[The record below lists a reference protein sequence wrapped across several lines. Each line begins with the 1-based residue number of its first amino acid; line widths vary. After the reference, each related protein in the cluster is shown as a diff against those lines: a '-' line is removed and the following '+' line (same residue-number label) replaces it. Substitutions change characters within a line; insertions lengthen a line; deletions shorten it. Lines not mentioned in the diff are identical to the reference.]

1 MPVFAAPP
9 GIPGSP
15 DRCSMQC
22 PPRSGRTDRV
32 NEWAL
37 GAAASS
43 SPSSE
48 SRYRVAS
55 AATSQQR
62 PDSVATPGHPY
73 GVRQPR
79 SVCAVAEATAF
90 GPADTLNSVPGPHRV
105 VAALCALT
113 LMTSACTVSPPPAPQ
128 STDTSKITTPPPPK
142 ATQIIMAIDSI
153 GPGFN
158 SHLLSDQSPVNAAI
172 SSLVLPSSFRPV
184 PDPASPTGSRWE
196 LDTTLLES
204 AVVTN
209 ENPFTVTYKIRPEA
223 QWTDNAPIGAD
234 DFSYLWRQMVSHP
247 GVVDPAGYDLITGV
261 QSVEGGKT
269 AVVTFSQP
277 YPAWR
282 ELFNDILPAHI
293 VKDVPGGFAAGLARA
308 LPVTGGQ
315 FRVENIDPQ
324 RDEILLARN
333 DRYWS
338 APAKPDQ
345 VLFRRGGATAALA
358 DSIRNGDTQVAQV
371 HGGAA
376 AFAQLS
382 AIPDVRTARIVT
394 PRVMQLTLRA
404 QQAAL
409 ADSQVRKAILGLV
422 DVDLLA
428 SVGAGDDNTVTLAQ
442 AQVRSPSDPG
452 YVPTAP
458 PALTKEAALTL
469 LANAGYQVEPVETTP
484 PATPGTPAP
493 ENNRGR
499 VTKDGVPLTLVLGVA
514 ANDPTAVAV
523 ANTAADQLRNVGI
536 AASVAAL
543 DPVAL
548 YGDALI
554 NNKVDAVVG
563 WHQAGGDL
571 ATALASRYGC
581 PALEATAVS
590 TATPGPTSSP
600 SPSPTSNAPV
610 PPPPTTTA
618 TPTTPSPAPESGQ
631 LVQAPSNITG
641 ICDRSIQPKIDA
653 ALDGTEDIG
662 EVINAVESRLWNMS
676 TVLPILQDTTIVAA
690 GPSVQNVCLSGAVP
704 VGIVG
709 DAGMWVK
716 AAQ

>member
-1 MPVFAAPP
+1 
-9 GIPGSP
+9 
-15 DRCSMQC
+15 
-22 PPRSGRTDRV
+22 
-32 NEWAL
+32 
-37 GAAASS
+37 
-43 SPSSE
+43 
-48 SRYRVAS
+48 
-55 AATSQQR
+55 
-62 PDSVATPGHPY
+62 
-73 GVRQPR
+73 
-79 SVCAVAEATAF
+79 
-90 GPADTLNSVPGPHRV
+90 
-105 VAALCALT
+105 
-113 LMTSACTVSPPPAPQ
+113 MTSACTVSPPPAPQ
-128 STDTSKITTPPPPK
+128 STDTSKTTTPPPPK

-196 LDTTLLES
+196 LDTTLLET

-234 DFSYLWRQMVSHP
+234 DFWYLWRQMVSHP

-293 VKDVPGGFAAGLARA
+293 VKDVPGGFAAGLTRA

-338 APAKPDQ
+338 EPAKPDQ

-404 QQAAL
+404 QQPSL
-409 ADSQVRKAILGLV
+409 TDSQVRKAILGLL

-458 PALTKEAALTL
+458 PAMTKEGALNL

-484 PATPGTPAP
+484 PATPGTPVP
-493 ENNRGR
+493 DNNRGR
-499 VTKDGVPLTLVLGVA
+499 ITKDGVPLTLVLGVA

-536 AASVAAL
+536 AASVSAL

-554 NNKVDAVVG
+554 NNRVDAVVG

-590 TATPGPTSSP
+590 TATPGTTSPP

-610 PPPPTTTA
+610 PSRPTTTA

-662 EVINAVESRLWNMS
+662 EVINAVEPRLWNMS

-690 GPSVQNVCLSGAVP
+690 GPSVRNVSLSGAVP

-709 DAGMWVK
+709 DAGKWVK
-716 AAQ
+716 TAQ

>member
-1 MPVFAAPP
+1 MP
-9 GIPGSP
+9 
-15 DRCSMQC
+15 
-22 PPRSGRTDRV
+22 RTLRRF
-32 NEWAL
+32 
-37 GAAASS
+37 S
-43 SPSSE
+43 
-48 SRYRVAS
+48 
-55 AATSQQR
+55 
-62 PDSVATPGHPY
+62 
-73 GVRQPR
+73 
-79 SVCAVAEATAF
+79 AVA
-90 GPADTLNSVPGPHRV
+90 G
-105 VAALCALT
+105 ALT
-113 LMTSACTVSPPPAPQ
+113 SALVVGTACTVSPPPAPQ
-128 STDTSKITTPPPPK
+128 STDTTEAPPPPPLK

-204 AVVTN
+204 AEVIN
-209 ENPFTVTYKIRPEA
+209 QYPFTVTYKIRPEA

-234 DFSYLWRQMVSHP
+234 DFWYLWRQMVSHP

-404 QQAAL
+404 QQPSL
-409 ADSQVRKAILGLV
+409 ADSQVRKAILSLV

-458 PALTKEAALTL
+458 PALTKEAALNL
-469 LANAGYQVEPVETTP
+469 LANAGYQVEPVEEP
-484 PATPGTPAP
+484 RPRTPGTPVP

-499 VTKDGVPLTLVLGVA
+499 ITKDGVPLTLVLGVA
-514 ANDPTAVAV
+514 VNDPTAVAV

-548 YGDALI
+548 YGDALT
-554 NNKVDAVVG
+554 NNRVDAVVG

-571 ATALASRYGC
+571 ATTLASRYGC

-590 TATPGPTSSP
+590 TATPGTTSSP
-600 SPSPTSNAPV
+600 PPSPTSGPPV
-610 PPPPTTTA
+610 PPRPTTTGTTG
-618 TPTTPSPAPESGQ
+618 TPTAPSPAPDSGQ

-641 ICDRSIQPKIDA
+641 ICDRSIQPTIDA

-662 EVINAVESRLWNMS
+662 EVINAVEPRLWNMS

-690 GPSVQNVCLSGAVP
+690 GPSVQNISLTGAVP

-716 AAQ
+716 TPQ